1 MGASLA
7 LMLLFDIGLY
17 LKSRKVARPPSL
29 ARTPTPTATSAAP
42 VPQPSN
48 GSAEPDMSNPN
59 QASLAVSAT
68 SPSQPQSSKN
78 QEAVSSSQ
86 PESSGQP
93 QQKPSSKSSSSGKPA
108 SVSGAHPTVSGGTCP
123 GDGRCDGTGGS
134 SACAGCPTLN
144 NALAVSGRV
153 DNTTA
158 EDSSPSAAVRAASPA
173 TGDAASPSI
182 DAESPPA
189 GPIKKIK
196 SAVGAL
202 SCANCGT
209 STTPLWRRDDVGNNI
224 CNACGEF
231 FQLFLPA
238 HCHAPA
244 IPSYLAC
251 ASFGLIPANS
261 IYFVNFLARRT
272 HITR

>member
-1 MGASLA
+1 
-7 LMLLFDIGLY
+7 
-17 LKSRKVARPPSL
+17 
-29 ARTPTPTATSAAP
+29 
-42 VPQPSN
+42 
-48 GSAEPDMSNPN
+48 MSNLN

-93 QQKPSSKSSSSGKPA
+93 QQNTSKTSSPGKPPSA
-108 SVSGAHPTVSGGTCP
+108 SGAHTTVSRGTCP

-134 SACAGCPTLN
+134 NACAGCPTLN
-144 NALAVSGRV
+144 NALAVSGRLET
-153 DNTTA
+153 TTA
-158 EDSSPSAAVRAASPA
+158 DESAPSVAVRAVSPS
-173 TGDAASPSI
+173 GDATSPSI

-189 GPIKKIK
+189 GPAKKVK

-224 CNACGEF
+224 CNACGAF
-231 FQLFLPA
+231 HLLFQL
-238 HCHAPA
+238 CYHALA
-244 IPSYLAC
+244 IPS
-251 ASFGLIPANS
+251 
-261 IYFVNFLARRT
+261 
-272 HITR
+272 